1 MKRILLISTGGTI
14 ASVEGDEG
22 LAPGMHADAILSYVP
37 ELRQRYDI
45 TTLPLFSIDSS
56 NMQPKHW
63 LRIAHA
69 IEKNYDEFD
78 GFVVLHGT
86 DTMAYTAAA
95 LSYLCLYLAKPVV
108 LTGAQQPIERS
119 ASDGTRNLIDSFV
132 VAADDAS
139 RGVMIV
145 FNGHVIAG
153 TRARKTRSKSY
164 NAFSSID
171 FPDLAVVRGEH
182 VVRYILDGPAP
193 SVPVFSHSL
202 AGRIFPLKLVPG
214 MSPHV
219 FDELIGDYDA
229 IVLESFGVGGVPEYA
244 DEHGPDAFG
253 AAIERWTGAGKVVV
267 VTTQVPHEGSD
278 MAVYQVG
285 LHIRDRRGVIEAYDM
300 TFESIYTKL
309 MWILA
314 QTRDPARVERLFHT
328 PINHDL
334 VDAG

>member
-14 ASVEGDEG
+14 ASVEGAEG
-22 LAPGMHADAILSYVP
+22 LAPGMQADAILSYVP
-37 ELRQRYDI
+37 ELRDGYDVS
-45 TTLPLFSIDSS
+45 TLPLFSIDSS
-56 NMQPKHW
+56 NMRPEHW
-63 LRIAHA
+63 LRIARA
-69 IEKNYDEFD
+69 IQDNYDDYD
-78 GFVVLHGT
+78 GFVVMHGT

-108 LTGAQQPIERS
+108 LTGAQQPIERT
-119 ASDGTRNLIDSFV
+119 ATDGTRNLIDSFA
-132 VAADDAS
+132 VAADPGS

-171 FPDLAVVRGEH
+171 FPDLAVVRGGR
-182 VVRYILDGPAP
+182 VVRYIATGDAP
-193 SVPVFSHSL
+193 SVPIFSHAL
-202 AGRIFPLKLVPG
+202 EGRIFPLKLVPG

-219 FDELIGDYDA
+219 FDELIDDFDA
-229 IVLESFGVGGVPEYA
+229 IILESFGVGGIPMYP
-244 DEHGPDAFG
+244 DESGDDAF
-253 AAIERWTGAGKVVV
+253 ARAIERWTQAGKIVV

-278 MAVYQVG
+278 MAIYQVG

-314 QTRDPARVERLFHT
+314 QTRDPVRVERLFHT

-334 VDAG
+334 VDLG